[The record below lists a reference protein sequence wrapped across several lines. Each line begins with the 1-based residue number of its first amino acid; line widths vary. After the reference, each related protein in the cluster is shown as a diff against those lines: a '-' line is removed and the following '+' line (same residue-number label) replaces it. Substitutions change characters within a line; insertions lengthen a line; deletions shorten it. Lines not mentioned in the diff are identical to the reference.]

1 MRLYFDKELTF
12 EKFNEIMAYRPSR
25 IYIPTEEGE
34 KIRWAIEEYHFPY
47 QGDCMITYT
56 VENILG
62 HSAEVC
68 KATLRDV
75 FPLWLYLGLEEAFI
89 ELPLEIGTETNHS
102 ILKAYSKEQLQF
114 IPQEG
119 VVATMHHQ
127 VLNYNPTP
135 TSPFFDQTRKQTM
148 FHSWNEPER
157 VSVTEF
163 LDRIEMVFTETSA
176 ASISTAAPERR
187 VFKVIFSC
195 VDGKWNKSSRIYG
208 TIQKAVGEKYT
219 F

>member
-1 MRLYFDKELTF
+1 MRLYFDKDLTF

-47 QGDCMITYT
+47 LGDCMITYT

-62 HSAEVC
+62 YSAEVC

-75 FPLWLYLGLEEAFI
+75 FPFWLYLGLEGAFI
-89 ELPLEIGTETNHS
+89 ELPSEIGTGTNHS
-102 ILKAYSKEQLQF
+102 ILKACPKEQLHF

-119 VVATMHHQ
+119 VVSTMHHQ
-127 VLNYNPTP
+127 VLNYNPAP
-135 TSPFFDQTRKQTM
+135 TSPFFDQSRKQNV
-148 FHSWNEPER
+148 FNSWNAPER

-163 LDRIEMVFTETSA
+163 LDRIEMVFIETSA
-176 ASISTAAPERR
+176 ISNFTKAPERR
-187 VFKVIFSC
+187 VFKVIYSC

-208 TIQKAVGEKYT
+208 TIQEAVGEKYT